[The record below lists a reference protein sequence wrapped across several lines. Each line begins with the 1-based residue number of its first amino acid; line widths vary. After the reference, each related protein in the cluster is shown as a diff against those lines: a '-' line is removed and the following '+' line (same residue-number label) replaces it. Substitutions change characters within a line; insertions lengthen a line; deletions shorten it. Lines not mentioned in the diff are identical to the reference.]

1 MTGLPAPRPDDGTTA
16 DAPKN
21 APTND
26 TTEDGTTKNGTG
38 NDATTA
44 DTTESAD
51 AAAGGDERAAE
62 ARTSEGFGPPVVLPE
77 AEYPEPHGLSRVS
90 LRNLYRTGSLVL
102 ALLLAGAFALAGAA
116 LYQNDGARE
125 ELVRQVSQAT
135 LEQFEVTSSL
145 NAQDTAIRS
154 FAKDGGAEALA
165 EFRAAVERETAAAA
179 RMRRL
184 LAGVSGGEEVV
195 ALLDRTEADAAA
207 WRAAFAEP
215 MIARGAGTGLTE
227 EQDDRGRRLYD
238 TVRGGV
244 QRLQGAITTLHED
257 AADRL
262 EARGRATLWGTGF
275 ALGLVA
281 AAVIAMAVLI
291 RRTVLKPVSSM
302 TDRVRAVAQ
311 GDFAHPLDVSGPAE
325 LHELAAIIDAMRRR
339 IIDEWGAS
347 VRAAG
352 QLTEQAEELRR
363 SNAELEQFAYV
374 ASHDLQEP
382 LRKVAS
388 FCQMIERRYGDQL
401 DDRGRQYIEFAVDG
415 AKRMQA
421 LINDLLQFSRVGRMS
436 RIEDAVDLNEVAR
449 QAVSN
454 LDALIEETGATVDVG
469 ELPAVPGDR
478 SQLTQ
483 LFQNLVGNA
492 IKFRREG
499 VAPRVAL
506 GAARRD
512 GEWEFHCSD
521 NGIGIEPRYA
531 DRIFLI
537 FQRLHQ
543 RDEYSGTGIGLA
555 LCKKIVEYHGGRIWL
570 AAEEPDTEEPDTEET
585 DTEEPAGAERGD
597 GETGTDAG
605 TDADTAPGSGTT
617 FRWTLPERETDDRR
631 HD

>member
-1 MTGLPAPRPDDGTTA
+1 MTDRA
-16 DAPKN
+16 
-21 APTND
+21 TND
-26 TTEDGTTKNGTG
+26 TATNDTATNDTAKDDTAKDGT
-38 NDATTA
+38 APSPA
-44 DTTESAD
+44 D
-51 AAAGGDERAAE
+51 G
-62 ARTSEGFGPPVVLPE
+62 ARDGAHGVEGFGPPVVLPDT
-77 AEYPEPHGLSRVS
+77 EYPKPQGLSRVS
-90 LRNLYRTGSLVL
+90 LRNLYRTGALVL
-102 ALLLAGAFALAGAA
+102 SLLLAGAFALAGAA
-116 LYQNDGARE
+116 LYQNDRARD
-125 ELVRQVSQAT
+125 ELVGKVSQGT
-135 LEQFEVTSSL
+135 LQQFEVTSSL

-154 FAKDGGAEALA
+154 FAEDGGREALA
-165 EFRAAVERETAAAA
+165 DFRAAVERETAAAS

-184 LAGVSGGEEVV
+184 LTGVSGGEDVV
-195 ALLDRTEADAAA
+195 ALLDRTRAEAAA
-207 WRAAFAEP
+207 WRSGFAAPLIERGP
-215 MIARGAGTGLTE
+215 GAGLSDA
-227 EQDDRGRRLYD
+227 QQDRGRLLFD
-238 TVRGGV
+238 AVRTDV
-244 QRLQGAITTLHED
+244 QRLQQAITKLYGD
-257 AADRL
+257 AVDRL
-262 EARGRATLWGTGF
+262 DARGRATLWGTGF

-281 AAVIAMAVLI
+281 VAVAAVAMLI
-291 RRTVLKPVSSM
+291 RRTVLKPVSTM

-339 IIDEWGAS
+339 IIDEWGTS

-352 QLTEQAEELRR
+352 QLNEQAEELRR

-421 LINDLLQFSRVGRMS
+421 LINDLLQFSRVGRIT
-436 RIEDAVDLNEVAR
+436 RVEDAVDLNEVAR

-469 ELPAVPGDR
+469 DLPSVPGDR

-483 LFQNLVGNA
+483 LFQNLTGNA
-492 IKFRREG
+492 IKFARAD
-499 VAPRVAL
+499 VPPRVVL
-506 GAARRD
+506 GAEHRD

-521 NGIGIEPRYA
+521 NGIGVEPRYA

-570 AAEEPDTEEPDTEET
+570 DTD
-585 DTEEPAGAERGD
+585 ARGD
-597 GETGTDAG
+597 D
-605 TDADTAPGSGTT
+605 DPGTT
-617 FRWTLPERETDDRR
+617 FRWTLPEGDSDDRR

>member
-1 MTGLPAPRPDDGTTA
+1 MP
-16 DAPKN
+16 
-21 APTND
+21 
-26 TTEDGTTKNGTG
+26 
-38 NDATTA
+38 
-44 DTTESAD
+44 
-51 AAAGGDERAAE
+51 
-62 ARTSEGFGPPVVLPE
+62 FGPAVVLPH

-90 LRNLYRTGSLVL
+90 LRTLYRTVALVL
-102 ALLLAGAFALAGAA
+102 ALLLALAFALTGAA
-116 LYQNDGARE
+116 LYENDKARE
-125 ELVRQVSQAT
+125 ELVGQVSQAT

-145 NAQDTAIRS
+145 NAQDAAVRA
-154 FAKDGGAEALA
+154 FATDGGRESLA
-165 EFRAAVERETAAAA
+165 AFRAAVEREEAAAS

-184 LAGVSGGEEVV
+184 LTGVSGGDEVV
-195 ALLDRTEADAAA
+195 APLDRTTADAAA
-207 WRAAFAEP
+207 WRTGFAEP
-215 MIARGAGTGLTE
+215 IIERGPGSGLTE
-227 EQDDRGRRLYD
+227 EQEEQGGRLYD
-238 TVRGGV
+238 AVRGDV
-244 QRLQGAITTLHED
+244 QHLQQALTTLHGEKAD
-257 AADRL
+257 AL
-262 EARGRATLWGTGF
+262 SSRGQAALWATCT
-275 ALGLVA
+275 ALALVVA
-281 AAVIAMAVLI
+281 AVAAMALLI
-291 RRTVLKPVSSM
+291 RRTVLKPVSAM
-302 TDRVRAVAQ
+302 TGGVRAVAQ
-311 GDFAHPLDVSGPAE
+311 GDFAHPLDVTGPAE

-339 IIDEWGAS
+339 ILDEWGTS

-352 QLTEQAEELRR
+352 RLNEQTEELRR

-421 LINDLLQFSRVGRMS
+421 LINDLLGFSRVGRMS
-436 RIEDAVDLNEVAR
+436 RIEDAVDLNEIAR

-483 LFQNLVGNA
+483 LFQNLAGNA

-499 VAPRVAL
+499 VPPRVSI
-506 GAARRD
+506 AAEHRD
-512 GEWEFHCSD
+512 GEWEFHCAD
-521 NGIGIEPRYA
+521 NGIGVEPRYA

-570 AAEEPDTEEPDTEET
+570 DTD
-585 DTEEPAGAERGD
+585 ERDGD
-597 GETGTDAG
+597 D
-605 TDADTAPGSGTT
+605 PGTT
-617 FRWTLPERETDDRR
+617 FRWTLPEGETDDRR
-631 HD
+631 PD